1 MARQYLAALEAR
13 GQIEIHVRD
22 ITQLQNTLRKV
33 PLWCPAAVLD
43 KQAEEAKGI
52 IADLKRRLD
61 GRLVVTI
68 IGPSGAGKSTLFN
81 ALAGKDDLSPVGS
94 RRPTTLEPLV
104 LADDTQAARHLLGDP
119 DHRRTIITA
128 GSARH
133 VILVDTPDTDSI
145 DSPEHVDDLL
155 HTVRQS
161 DVLIC
166 VFDAQNPHRRDHAD
180 FMAPLVRRFH
190 GASLVVVANKCD
202 RLDAR
207 ELTDE
212 IGPGL
217 EDYLKKA
224 WDNQPDAVLL
234 VSARSNLQSPHW
246 EPQAGPRHALDQFG
260 MLKQLVFEHLN
271 QPGMGHDRRI
281 ANAGQIRNYIADRIR
296 QTAKAHEALL
306 VQSLDQ
312 MAQTESQALKEALGQ
327 LRSDDRQQLMG
338 VQVRIY
344 QALAQRWLGP
354 VGWLVAIWSRLIVFG
369 SGLTALLRFGNP
381 LRQLWGM
388 VSSWRRFKQSR
399 SALAFLEDQTRAD
412 AALNQFLKAMMVR
425 WPDIADQLIS
435 AGFDT
440 AVRDLEASSQSQ
452 MGNALETM
460 WAEALTRQIDQTAKR
475 LSNIVLQLIFN
486 LPGVAL
492 MGYVGWLTAKGFFSR
507 TYLTSDFFLH
517 ALLTI
522 GLILLLSFFLFQGI
536 VRLAT
541 GRGRLQR
548 RAFEAVERAAA
559 QQPVL
564 ATREIARQV
573 ATVIELAG
581 GDNTGKTIQP
591 L

>member
-1 MARQYLAALEAR
+1 MAKQHLAALEAR
-13 GQIEIHVRD
+13 GQIETHVRD
-22 ITQLQNTLRKV
+22 ITEWQNALRSV
-33 PLWCPAAVLD
+33 PLWRPAAVLD
-43 KQAEEAKGI
+43 KQAEEAKSI

-61 GRLVVTI
+61 GRLVATI
-68 IGPSGAGKSTLFN
+68 VGPSGAGKSTLFN

-94 RRPTTLEPLV
+94 RRPTTREPLV
-104 LADDTQAARHLLGDP
+104 LADDVQAARRVLGDAG
-119 DHRRTIITA
+119 RLRTIVTA

-133 VILVDTPDTDSI
+133 MILVDTPDTDSVN
-145 DSPEHVDDLL
+145 SPEHVDELL
-155 HTVRQS
+155 HAVRQS

-190 GASLVVVANKCD
+190 GASLVAVLNKCD

-224 WDNQPDAVLL
+224 WDSQPDALLL
-234 VSARSNLQSPHW
+234 VSARSNLHAPRW
-246 EPQAGPRHALDQFG
+246 EPQAAPRHSLDQFDR
-260 MLKQLVFEHLN
+260 LKELVFDHLN
-271 QPGMGHDRRI
+271 QPGTGRDRRI
-281 ANAGQIRNYIADRIR
+281 ANAGQICFYIADKIR
-296 QTAKAHEALL
+296 QAANAHRALL
-306 VQSLDQ
+306 VRSLDQ
-312 MAQTESQALKEALGQ
+312 MTQAEHQALKQALEQ
-327 LRSDDRQQLMG
+327 LRSDERQQLMG
-338 VQVRIY
+338 VQVRVY

-388 VSSWRRFKQSR
+388 VSSWRRYKQSR
-399 SALAFLEDQTRAD
+399 SALSFLEDQTRAD
-412 AALNQFLKAMMVR
+412 AALNAFLKAMMIR
-425 WPDIADQLIS
+425 WPDIADQLVS
-435 AGFDT
+435 AEFDT
-440 AVRDLEASSQSQ
+440 AVRNLESSSQMQ
-452 MGNALETM
+452 AGRALETM

-475 LSNIVLQLIFN
+475 LSNSLLQLIFN

-492 MGYVGWLTAKGFFSR
+492 MAYVGWLTARGFFNR

-522 GLILLLSFFLFQGI
+522 GLILLLSFFLLQGI
-536 VRLAT
+536 VKLAT
-541 GRGRLQR
+541 GRGRIQR
-548 RAFEAVERAAA
+548 RAFEAVQRDAA

-564 ATREIARQV
+564 ATRDVARQV
-573 ATVIELAG
+573 AAVIDMAG
-581 GDNTGKTIQP
+581 EARPGSD
-591 L
+591 

>member
-1 MARQYLAALEAR
+1 MAKQLLATLEAR
-13 GQIEIHVRD
+13 GRIETHVRD
-22 ITQLQNTLRKV
+22 ITELQNALRNV
-33 PLWCPAAVLD
+33 PLWRPAAVLD
-43 KQAEEAKGI
+43 KQAEEAKCI

-94 RRPTTLEPLV
+94 RRPTTREPLV
-104 LADDTQAARHLLGDP
+104 LADDVQAARQVLGDS

-133 VILVDTPDTDSI
+133 MILVDTPDTDSVH
-145 DSPEHVDDLL
+145 SPEHVDKLL

-190 GASLVVVANKCD
+190 GASLVAVANKCD

-224 WDNQPDAVLL
+224 WDTQPDALL
-234 VSARSNLQSPHW
+234 LISARSNLQSPRW
-246 EPQAGPRHALDQFG
+246 EPQTAPRHSLDQFD
-260 MLKQLVFEHLN
+260 MLRKLVFEHLN
-271 QPGMGHDRRI
+271 QPGTGRDRRI
-281 ANAGQIRNYIADRIR
+281 ANAGQIRFYIADNIR
-296 QTAKAHEALL
+296 QAASAHRATL
-306 VQSLDQ
+306 VKSLDQ
-312 MAQTESQALKEALGQ
+312 MAQAEQQALKQALEH
-327 LRSDDRQQLMG
+327 LRSDERQQLMG
-338 VQVRIY
+338 VQVRVY

-388 VSSWRRFKQSR
+388 ISSWRRFKQSR

-412 AALNQFLKAMMVR
+412 AALNVFLKAMMMR
-425 WPDIADQLIS
+425 WPDITDQLVS

-440 AVRDLEASSQSQ
+440 TVRDLEASSQTRT
-452 MGNALETM
+452 GRALETM

-475 LSNIVLQLIFN
+475 LSNILLQLIFN

-536 VRLAT
+536 VKLAT
-541 GRGRLQR
+541 GRGRIQR
-548 RAFEAVERAAA
+548 RTFEALERDAT
-559 QQPVL
+559 QQPVH

-573 ATVIELAG
+573 AAVIDMAG
-581 GDNTGKTIQP
+581 NTSEQIMSRN
-591 L
+591 

>member
-1 MARQYLAALEAR
+1 MAKQYLAALEAR
-13 GQIEIHVRD
+13 GQIETHVRD
-22 ITQLQNTLRKV
+22 ITEWQNALRKV
-33 PLWCPAAVLD
+33 PLWRPAAVLD

-94 RRPTTLEPLV
+94 RRPTTREPLV
-104 LADDTQAARHLLGDP
+104 LADDAQAARHLLGDS
-119 DHRRTIITA
+119 DNRRTIVTT

-133 VILVDTPDTDSI
+133 IILVDTPDTDSV
-145 DSPEHVDDLL
+145 DSSEHVDALL
-155 HTVRQS
+155 QTVRQS

-166 VFDAQNPHRRDHAD
+166 VFDAQNPLRRDHAD

-190 GASLVVVANKCD
+190 GASLVAVANKCD

-224 WDNQPDAVLL
+224 WDTQPDAVLL
-234 VSARSNLQSPHW
+234 ISARNNLHAPNW
-246 EPQAGPRHALDQFG
+246 EPQAEPRHALDQFD

-271 QPGMGHDRRI
+271 QPGIGRDRRI
-281 ANAGQIRNYIADRIR
+281 ANAGQIRNYIAERIR
-296 QTAKAHEALL
+296 QSAKSHRELL

-312 MAQTESQALKEALGQ
+312 MAQAEQQALKEALEQ

-338 VQVRIY
+338 VQVRVY

-388 VSSWRRFKQSR
+388 VSSWRRFKESR
-399 SALAFLEDQTRAD
+399 SALALLEDQTRAD
-412 AALNQFLKAMMVR
+412 AALNKFLKALMIR
-425 WPDIADQLIS
+425 WPDIAGQLVS

-440 AVRDLEASSQSQ
+440 AVHDLEVTSQTQTGS
-452 MGNALETM
+452 ALETM
-460 WAEALTRQIDQTAKR
+460 WTDALTHQIDQTAKR
-475 LSNIVLQLIFN
+475 LSNIVLQLILN

-507 TYLTSDFFLH
+507 VYLSSDFFLH

-536 VRLAT
+536 VRLAA
-541 GRGRLQR
+541 GRGGIQR
-548 RAFEAVERAAA
+548 RAFEAVERTAA

-581 GDNTGKTIQP
+581 VDNSGK
-591 L
+591 

>member
-1 MARQYLAALEAR
+1 MAKQYLAALEAR
-13 GQIEIHVRD
+13 GRIETHVRD
-22 ITQLQNTLRKV
+22 ITELQNTLRKV
-33 PLWCPAAVLD
+33 PLWRPAAVLD

-94 RRPTTLEPLV
+94 RRPTTREPLV
-104 LADDTQAARHLLGDP
+104 LADDAQAARRLLGDS
-119 DHRRTIITA
+119 DNRRPIVTT

-133 VILVDTPDTDSI
+133 IILVDTPDTDSV
-145 DSPEHVDDLL
+145 DSSEHVDELL
-155 HTVRQS
+155 QAVRQS

-166 VFDAQNPHRRDHAD
+166 VFDAQNPLRRDHAD

-190 GASLVVVANKCD
+190 GASLVAVANKCD

-224 WDNQPDAVLL
+224 WDTQPDAVLL
-234 VSARSNLQSPHW
+234 ISARRNLQDPHW
-246 EPQAGPRHALDQFG
+246 ESQAGPRHALDQFDL
-260 MLKQLVFEHLN
+260 LKQLVFEHLN
-271 QPGMGHDRRI
+271 QPGIGRDRRI

-296 QTAKAHEALL
+296 QSAKAHGAVL
-306 VQSLDQ
+306 VQSLEQ
-312 MAQTESQALKEALGQ
+312 MAQAEQQALKEALEQ

-388 VSSWRRFKQSR
+388 VSSWRRFKESR
-399 SALAFLEDQTRAD
+399 SALALLEDQTRAD
-412 AALNQFLKAMMVR
+412 AALDKFLKAMMIR
-425 WPDIADQLIS
+425 WPDIAGQLVS

-440 AVRDLEASSQSQ
+440 AVHDLEVSSQAQ
-452 MGNALETM
+452 TGRALETM
-460 WAEALTRQIDQTAKR
+460 WADALTRQIDQTAKR

-507 TYLTSDFFLH
+507 VYLTSDFFLH

-536 VRLAT
+536 VRLAA
-541 GRGRLQR
+541 GRGRIQR
-548 RAFEAVERAAA
+548 RAFEAVERTAA

-581 GDNTGKTIQP
+581 ADDAGK
-591 L
+591 

>member
-1 MARQYLAALEAR
+1 MARQYIAALEAR
-13 GQIEIHVRD
+13 GQIETYVRD
-22 ITQLQNTLRKV
+22 ITQLQNTLRNV
-33 PLWCPAAVLD
+33 PLWRPAAVLD

-81 ALAGKDDLSPVGS
+81 ALAGKDDLSAVGS
-94 RRPTTLEPLV
+94 RRPTTREPLV
-104 LADDTQAARHLLGDP
+104 LADDVQAARHLLGDP
-119 DHRRTIITA
+119 DNRRTIVTT

-133 VILVDTPDTDSI
+133 IILVDTPDTDSV
-145 DSPEHVDDLL
+145 DSSEHMEELL
-155 HTVRQS
+155 HTIRQS

-180 FMAPLVRRFH
+180 FMAPLVQRFH
-190 GASLVVVANKCD
+190 GSSLVAVANKCD

-234 VSARSNLQSPHW
+234 ISARSNLHAPHW
-246 EPQAGPRHALDQFG
+246 EPQAGPRHALDQFDL
-260 MLKQLVFEHLN
+260 LKQLVFEQLN
-271 QPGMGHDRRI
+271 QPGMGRDRRI
-281 ANAGQIRNYIADRIR
+281 ANAGQIYNYIADRIR
-296 QTAKAHEALL
+296 QSAKAHAALL
-306 VQSLDQ
+306 VQSLEQ
-312 MAQTESQALKEALGQ
+312 MAQAEQQAFKEALEQ

-354 VGWLVAIWSRLIVFG
+354 VGWLVAVWSRLIVFG

-399 SALAFLEDQTRAD
+399 SALALLADQTRAD
-412 AALNQFLKAMMVR
+412 AALNKFLKTMMIR
-425 WPDIADQLIS
+425 WPDIADQLVS
-435 AGFDT
+435 AGFD
-440 AVRDLEASSQSQ
+440 AAIHNLEVSSQAQ
-452 MGNALETM
+452 TGRALETM
-460 WAEALTRQIDQTAKR
+460 WADALTRQIDQTAKR
-475 LSNIVLQLIFN
+475 LSNSVLQLIFN
-486 LPGVAL
+486 LPGVAM

-507 TYLTSDFFLH
+507 IYLTSDFFLH
-517 ALLTI
+517 ALLTL

-536 VRLAT
+536 VRFAT
-541 GRGRLQR
+541 GRGRIER
-548 RAFEAVERAAA
+548 RAFEAVKHTAAR
-559 QQPVL
+559 QPVL

-581 GDNTGKTIQP
+581 ADDARTRRS

>member
-1 MARQYLAALEAR
+1 MAMQYLAALEAR
-13 GQIEIHVRD
+13 GQIETHVRD

-33 PLWCPAAVLD
+33 PLWLPAAVLD

-81 ALAGKDDLSPVGS
+81 ALAGKDDLSPVGN
-94 RRPTTLEPLV
+94 RRPTTREPLV
-104 LADDTQAARHLLGDP
+104 LADDAQAARHLLGDP
-119 DHRRTIITA
+119 DNRRTIVTA

-133 VILVDTPDTDSI
+133 IILVDTPDTDSVN
-145 DSPEHVDDLL
+145 SPEHVDELL

-190 GASLVVVANKCD
+190 GASLVAVANKCD

-217 EDYLKKA
+217 EDYLRKA

-234 VSARSNLQSPHW
+234 ISARSNLQSPHW

-271 QPGMGHDRRI
+271 QPGIGRDRRI
-281 ANAGQIRNYIADRIR
+281 ANAGQIRNYIVDRIR
-296 QTAKAHEALL
+296 QSAKAHGALL

-312 MAQTESQALKEALGQ
+312 MAQAEQQALKEALEQ
-327 LRSDDRQQLMG
+327 VRSDDRRLLMG

-388 VSSWRRFKQSR
+388 VSSWRHFKHSR
-399 SALAFLEDQTRAD
+399 SALALLEDQTRAD
-412 AALNQFLKAMMVR
+412 AALNEFLKAMLIR
-425 WPDIADQLIS
+425 WPDIADQLVS

-440 AVRDLEASSQSQ
+440 AVRDLEISSQSQ
-452 MGNALETM
+452 TGRALETL

-475 LSNIVLQLIFN
+475 LSNMVLQLIFN

-507 TYLTSDFFLH
+507 NYLSSDFFLH

-541 GRGRLQR
+541 GRGRIQR
-548 RAFEAVERAAA
+548 RAFEMIERTAA
-559 QQPVL
+559 QQPML

-573 ATVIELAG
+573 ATIIELAG
-581 GDNTGKTIQP
+581 ADNAGERA